1 MIAAGGTPE
10 TFLVDFSKAKRR
22 TRPTLSSQIESIFVR
37 RPTLVTVDG
46 HALGQ
51 AICAVMD
58 RCEFADVQGRPWLWN
73 EYAFFLSRPDYD
85 GLRDVEELLRRDLL
99 TLLHEEMVKRTA
111 RMPDAFLIR
120 LLVDDNEEVG
130 VGKGVIRVRHR
141 KDAGVQVA
149 VPGEI
154 TMRADKVPP
163 PPPPEAERTDRDA
176 GLRVRGPGGAVPV
189 PEGRRVALGRATPEA
204 HPDHIALPGAGSKVN
219 RQQLF
224 VLVQGGVAEFTRAP
238 NANPV
243 EVGGVALA
251 EGESRTVTLPAELV
265 LSAGAWR
272 GTLCR

>member
-1 MIAAGGTPE
+1 MIAAGATPE
-10 TFLVDFSKAKRR
+10 TFLIDFSKAKRR
-22 TRPTLSSQIESIFVR
+22 TRPTLASQIESLFVR
-37 RPTLVTVDG
+37 RPAQGTVDG

-73 EYAFFLSRPDYD
+73 EYAFFLSRSDYD
-85 GLRDVEELLRRDLL
+85 GLRDVEDLLRRDLL

-111 RMPDAFLIR
+111 RMPDNFLVR
-120 LLVDDNEEVG
+120 LMVDDNEEVEL
-130 VGKGVIRVRHR
+130 GKGVIRVRHR
-141 KDAGVQVA
+141 KDAA
-149 VPGEI
+149 IAAPVPGEI
-154 TMRADKVPP
+154 TMRADKAKG
-163 PPPPEAERTDRDA
+163 PPPPEVDRTDRDA

-189 PEGRRVALGRATPEA
+189 PEGKRVAFGRATPDA
-204 HPDHIALPGAGSKVN
+204 LPDHIALPGAGSKVN

-224 VLVQGGVAEFTRAP
+224 VLVRGGVAELTRAP

-243 EVGGVALA
+243 EVEGIALA
-251 EGESRTVTLPAELV
+251 EGETRTVPLPAELV